1 MTVSSPE
8 SDTPRRSVRKAP
20 GQLTPAQSAV
30 LAYAAARAARGL
42 APQTCHG
49 EGAHAAAAAYAAR
62 EVERPASAPG
72 KATRRRAHT
81 VEDYILCA
89 ATESRPRV
97 RAHAGTPAA
106 RPRRLFKAQG
116 EPAEEAQARIATADG
131 AAAEAPA
138 WLHVSLRVDDTGAAV
153 VCELRL
159 EQETAAGGPSVDEL
173 AAALS
178 ERLSLRQARVRA
190 PSLSPEVQRLS
201 YLGFCAELRA
211 HVAARGTNTLS
222 TAAVRRWLTNAPE
235 AAGFVDKLV
244 AAHGVASFAD
254 LQIDHIVSARF
265 GGADCVY
272 NFFIMPRALNA
283 SFNSDG
289 ACSALLC
296 WQPRADCSFPGR
308 SVSRE
313 SGSIHGPSGGAGR
326 HGFLCLHSRRRSVA
340 RGLQRL

>member
-1 MTVSSPE
+1 MTLSSPE
-8 SDTPRRSVRKAP
+8 SGTPRRSARKAP

-49 EGAHAAAAAYAAR
+49 EGARAAAAAYAAR
-62 EVERPASAPG
+62 EAERPASTPG
-72 KATRRRAHT
+72 KASRRRAHT

-89 ATESRPRV
+89 ATEARPRV

-106 RPRRLFKAQG
+106 RPRRLFKAQALS
-116 EPAEEAQARIATADG
+116 AEDARCDASADCAT
-131 AAAEAPA
+131 PTR
-138 WLHVSLRVDDTGAAV
+138 LHVSLRVDDTGAAV

-159 EQETAAGGPSVDEL
+159 EQEAAGGGPSVDEL
-173 AAALS
+173 AAALA

-190 PSLSPEVQRLS
+190 PSLTPEVQRLS

-211 HVAARGTNTLS
+211 HVAARGTNTLT
-222 TAAVRRWLTNAPE
+222 TAAVRRWMTTAPE
-235 AAGFVDKLV
+235 AGNFVDRLI

-265 GGADCVY
+265 GGADSLY
-272 NFFIMPRALNA
+272 NYFVLPRALNA

-289 ACSALLC
+289 ACCA
-296 WQPRADCSFPGR
+296 
-308 SVSRE
+308 
-313 SGSIHGPSGGAGR
+313 
-326 HGFLCLHSRRRSVA
+326 
-340 RGLQRL
+340 